1 MSAWSVVTLVISLMS
16 LGLSL
21 FLWWHGKQQEQSRDR
36 LHALHIDHLQQQL
49 SMLQRDMEH
58 LAKSKSLPRPQSK
71 GEDLTSTPYNQA
83 IELVKHGL
91 SAAEV
96 AERCGISR
104 SEAEL
109 IVSLYR
115 NNSTS

>member
-1 MSAWSVVTLVISLMS
+1 MSIWTIVSLAVSVGTLIALAY
-16 LGLSL
+16 
-21 FLWWHGKQQEQSRDR
+21 LWWRAKRDGESSAR
-36 LHALHIDHLQQQL
+36 LTALHLDHLQQQL

>member
-1 MSAWSVVTLVISLMS
+1 MEWLLVVLVVMVAAALA
-16 LGLSL
+16 GVV
-21 FLWWHGKQQEQSRDR
+21 LWQYRQIR
-36 LHALHIDHLQQQL
+36 ALKVDAIYLDALQQQI
-49 SMLQRDMEH
+49 SRLQADLH
-58 LAKSKSLPRPQSK
+58 QLADRVEQRRRPSITADAQLANS
-71 GEDLTSTPYNQA
+71 PYNQA
-83 IELVKHGL
+83 IELVKQGL
-91 SAAEV
+91 SAHDV